1 MIVGLLSIFYIRNYP
16 KNIQTVQTNRLET
29 KSLIDQLSDY
39 YNQDY
44 TFVWRDEVLVEQNW
58 DKIMSE
64 FKHESLTT
72 LLRHEF
78 NQKDFIFKTQSETA
92 KSLHFYPD
100 EYRKILWDNNSK
112 ILTEKS
118 GVIVVVND

>member
-1 MIVGLLSIFYIRNYP
+1 M
-16 KNIQTVQTNRLET
+16 
-29 KSLIDQLSDY
+29 
-39 YNQDY
+39 
-44 TFVWRDEVLVEQNW
+44 LVEQNW
-58 DKIMSE
+58 DKVMSE
-64 FKHESLTT
+64 FKYESLTT

-78 NQKDFIFKTQSETA
+78 NQEDFRFNTQAEKA

-118 GVIVVVND
+118 GVIVVVNN

>member
-1 MIVGLLSIFYIRNYP
+1 
-16 KNIQTVQTNRLET
+16 
-29 KSLIDQLSDY
+29 
-39 YNQDY
+39 
-44 TFVWRDEVLVEQNW
+44 
-58 DKIMSE
+58 MSE

-78 NQKDFIFKTQSETA
+78 NQKDFRFNTQSETV

-100 EYRKILWDNNSK
+100 EYRKILWDDNLK